1 MILFICINSLF
12 ELIFCKAL
20 FVSLFLLLKD
30 FLIKDLPNNK
40 NEIHKKMKKKNTINQ
55 IKKKN
60 KPIRNTQNSSTLICT
75 ALFQYKYV
83 YLVQGKLSLYTR
95 QHFWN
100 QQMNQTTIMVQINGS
115 KGPFINY

>member
-1 MILFICINSLF
+1 MKFIT
-12 ELIFCKAL
+12 EL
-20 FVSLFLLLKD
+20 
-30 FLIKDLPNNK
+30 
-40 NEIHKKMKKKNTINQ
+40 KKKNTINQ

-100 QQMNQTTIMVQINGS
+100 QQMNQTTIMVQIDGS
-115 KGPFINY
+115 KLLTAWLFEQKPERKLIELL